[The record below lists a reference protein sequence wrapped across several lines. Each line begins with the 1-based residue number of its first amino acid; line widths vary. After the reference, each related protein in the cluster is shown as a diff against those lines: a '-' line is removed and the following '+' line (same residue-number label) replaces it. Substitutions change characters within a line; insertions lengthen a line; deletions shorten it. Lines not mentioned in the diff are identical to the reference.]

1 MAIEQRRIVA
11 PAPQLTS
18 KMQMKQKIQN
28 QMELL
33 RIASGAHSIQ
43 GFGRMSIGAIVLS
56 MIFSLATLLSVLYPY
71 FSERIPDVARYAY
84 PLLAGVIL
92 YLFYVALKYIR
103 EGFLMFEESKG
114 QEDAALEKFTLLMLE
129 DL

>member
-18 KMQMKQKIQN
+18 KMQMKEKIQN

>member
-1 MAIEQRRIVA
+1 MAIEQRRIVP